1 MYLVV
6 DRALPLVGLIALGF
20 LLKQIG
26 LISRE
31 DRHALI
37 HIIFAATLPATV
49 FVSLSRAN
57 VGPRNLLVLA
67 GCAVTIP
74 LVTHLI
80 ARQAARVMGL
90 RRETAAVM
98 VLSTLV
104 SAVMLYLAPVFSA
117 FYGSEGLSRVAAYDL
132 GNALIASSYSYYL
145 ATRYAEEHT
154 SRWSVACKRVLT
166 VPQFWAAVLAL
177 AVNLT
182 GVSVPTPIMR
192 LLEPLGAANGP
203 LGMLVLGCFVELRL
217 PAWRPVLATVG
228 LRMGLSWVIGQ
239 LLVLATGLTGLDRT
253 VVSLAAATPIG
264 IVPLTYASMFGLDTE
279 FAATTLSLS
288 IVIGVVSTPILLW
301 VYGLT

>member
-6 DRALPLVGLIALGF
+6 ERALPLIGLIALGF

-26 LISRE
+26 LIGRN
-31 DRHALI
+31 DRYALMQV
-37 HIIFAATLPATV
+37 IFAATLPATV

-57 VGPRNLLVLA
+57 VGPWNLLILA

-98 VLSTLV
+98 VLSTLI

-132 GNALIASSYSYYL
+132 GNALVASSYSYYL
-145 ATRYAEEHT
+145 ATRYAEVRA
-154 SRWSVACKRVLT
+154 SSWRVACKRILT

-182 GVSVPTPIMR
+182 GVSVPTPIMQ

-203 LGMLVLGCFVELRL
+203 LGMLALGCFIELRL

-264 IVPLTYASMFGLDTE
+264 IVPLTYASKFGLDTE
-279 FAATTLSLS
+279 FAAATLSLS
-288 IVIGVVSTPILLW
+288 IVMGIVSTPILLW